1 MGGVTTV
8 THGHR
13 RGLFVT
19 ATDTGVGK
27 TVLSASLLASMRA
40 AGERVRAHKPVVTGL
55 DDPAG
60 APARRQPEDRR
71 RGGAERNGPELGFP
85 AEAWPADHELL
96 AAAAGMEP
104 EQVAPLRFGPAASP
118 KLAAALAGER
128 IDIPVLLERARLA
141 GCASPPAAD
150 EITVVE
156 GVGGLL
162 APFGARFACRDLA
175 AELGYPVLIAA
186 RPGLG
191 TINHTLLTLAAAR
204 AGGLHVCA
212 VVLTPWPRAPDAIE
226 RSNREEI
233 ELLGEV
239 EVVVLR
245 RVRGPDL
252 GELER
257 AGRWLPWRRW
267 LGEVPAR
274 SREPMESP
282 LAAPAVSLGDGA
294 RTAAGP

>member
-1 MGGVTTV
+1 
-8 THGHR
+8 
-13 RGLFVT
+13 
-19 ATDTGVGK
+19 
-27 TVLSASLLASMRA
+27 MRA

-55 DDPAG
+55 DGPASE
-60 APARRQPEDRR
+60 PTHPQPEDRR
-71 RGGAERNGPELGFP
+71 RGGAEPDGPVPGFP

-96 AAAAGMEP
+96 AAVAGMEP
-104 EQVAPLRFGPAASP
+104 EQVTPLRYGPAASP
-118 KLAAALAGER
+118 KLAAALVGER

-141 GCASPPAAD
+141 GCSTPPAPD
-150 EITVVE
+150 EIAVVE

-162 APFGARFACRDLA
+162 VPFGAQFACRDLA
-175 AELGYPVLIAA
+175 AALGYPLLIAA

-233 ELLGEV
+233 EQLGDV

-267 LGEVPAR
+267 LGEVGAGR
-274 SREPMESP
+274 REP
-282 LAAPAVSLGDGA
+282 AAPRLRRAAARVEDGA